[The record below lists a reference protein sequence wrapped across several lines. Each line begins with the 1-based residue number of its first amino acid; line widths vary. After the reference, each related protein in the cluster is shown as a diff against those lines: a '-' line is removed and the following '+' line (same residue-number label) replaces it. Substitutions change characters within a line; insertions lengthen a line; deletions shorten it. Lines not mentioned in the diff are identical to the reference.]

1 MKNPLKRIGHFSS
14 NIRDPK
20 ELNGSLLYLGNVIFL
35 NFDGVIVKFLDR
47 FGDTEISYSIE
58 EVPQYLFLHGEC
70 INAVM
75 SDFITGT

>member
-1 MKNPLKRIGHFSS
+1 MKNPLKRIGHFNS
-14 NIRDPK
+14 NISDPK
-20 ELNGSLLYLGNVIFL
+20 ELNGSLLYLGNLIFY
-35 NFDGVIVKFLDR
+35 FHGVKVKYSDR
-47 FGDTEISYSIE
+47 FGDTEISFSIE